1 MNCNTCRYELSQ
13 CLDGRLPSGRRAVV
27 MQHVDGCE
35 VCSAFWAELQAAQ
48 QLTLQLPKE
57 RVSEGFRDQLWER
70 IRAGE
75 GTPDAVFH
83 EPVPMLTKARYLL
96 TGAAAAAAVLMIAAW
111 LRNDGNRPI
120 DTDRATVDQV
130 ADGRAIDSR
139 ATDGR
144 PTDRGNRLRPT
155 DTRNTQDAIDGPSAH
170 FVQENSQAS
179 DPMPPMLASAQRL
192 TADLVAV
199 EAARQFEQRYVSANQ
214 NLARL
219 KADPT
224 RSGPV
229 LVRRLLDDAREL
241 HTFAG
246 LLLDLRDNN
255 RVSFRDDRADT
266 NLDAEVGADLR
277 FVTTMLGQC
286 QEQPLQQDM
295 DNVRAFVAPAL
306 QQSNRLGSLARL
318 IHVRPSFNWHEERE
332 EQDVLVRLNTL
343 QPEVF
348 AKLFYVLPSNDNCVT
363 FRVMAPGTGI
373 FQFDGQCGPSFVAPR
388 SRVEEGNQRLQMQ
401 LESTGSTG
409 GTRREITVEFHVGGE
424 KKHD

>member
-13 CLDGRLPSGRRAVV
+13 CLDGRLASGRRAVV
-27 MQHVDGCE
+27 MQHVDRCE
-35 VCSAFWAELQAAQ
+35 VCTAFWAELQAAQ
-48 QLTLQLPKE
+48 QLSLQLPKE

-83 EPVPMLTKARYLL
+83 EPVPMWTKARYLL
-96 TGAAAAAAVLMIAAW
+96 TGAAAAAAVLMMSSW
-111 LRNDGNRPI
+111 LRNDGNRT
-120 DTDRATVDQV
+120 DNTDRPTVDQI
-130 ADGRAIDSR
+130 ADHQERS
-139 ATDGR
+139 
-144 PTDRGNRLRPT
+144 NRLRPT
-155 DTRNTQDAIDGPSAH
+155 EARNQQDAIGGQMTR
-170 FVQENSQAS
+170 FVQQDSMAP

-192 TADLVAV
+192 TADLVAF

-224 RSGPV
+224 RGGPV

-241 HTFAG
+241 HTFAD
-246 LLLDLRDNN
+246 LLLDLRSNN
-255 RVSFRDDRADT
+255 RVSFRDDRADP

-286 QEQPLQQDM
+286 QDQPLQQDM

-318 IHVRPSFNWHEERE
+318 IHVRPSFNWHDERE
-332 EQDVLVRLNTL
+332 EQDELVRLNTL

-348 AKLFYVLPSNDNCVT
+348 AKLFYVLPSNENCVT
-363 FRVMAPGTGI
+363 FRVMAPGASV

-388 SRVEEGNQRLQMQ
+388 SLVEEGNQRLQI
-401 LESTGSTG
+401 LHDSTN